1 MTRDLYSSILIV
13 PDVKPKPG
21 ANAMTR
27 DHEGSLQRDSP
38 EHARDILMD
47 QVIETEMEGT
57 LGIARYRKGRNHE
70 LRRSLLRN
78 LAPFRSPLKHSVC
91 HLRPFG
97 RELTGAT
104 AVTRDLCSS
113 ILIVPDVK
121 PKPGANAILGH
132 RSHFGSRYKS
142 GCCGH
147 AGLFGE
153 VLWRRF
159 TSFRIIKQRK
169 ARKTAGNQRKAQA

>member
-1 MTRDLYSSILIV
+1 
-13 PDVKPKPG
+13 
-21 ANAMTR
+21 
-27 DHEGSLQRDSP
+27 
-38 EHARDILMD
+38 MD
-47 QVIETEMEGT
+47 QVTATEMEDS

-70 LRRSLLRN
+70 LRRRLLPN
-78 LAPFRSPLKHSVC
+78 LAPFRSPLEHLVSY
-91 HLRPFG
+91 LRPFG

-113 ILIVPDVK
+113 NLIVLDVK

-147 AGLFGE
+147 AGLFGRSAVAPVHIKITKFE
-153 VLWRRF
+153 GASFAIWRR
-159 TSFRIIKQRK
+159 SG
-169 ARKTAGNQRKAQA
+169 AH

>member
-1 MTRDLYSSILIV
+1 
-13 PDVKPKPG
+13 
-21 ANAMTR
+21 
-27 DHEGSLQRDSP
+27 
-38 EHARDILMD
+38 MD
-47 QVIETEMEGT
+47 QVTATEMEDS

-70 LRRSLLRN
+70 LRRRLLPN
-78 LAPFRSPLKHSVC
+78 LAPFRSPLEHLVSY
-91 HLRPFG
+91 LRPFG

-113 ILIVPDVK
+113 NLIVPDVK

-147 AGLFGE
+147 AGLFSVMQVRSHVGTQE
-153 VLWRRF
+153 H
-159 TSFRIIKQRK
+159 TDTPAYK
-169 ARKTAGNQRKAQA
+169 AEGKEKSKS